1 MISTIWRDRP
11 WVRDA
16 ATAAL
21 VLAAELLGFPYTGLD
36 VRVVSIA
43 VASAGL
49 MVLRRRQPI
58 VVAGLV
64 GVLYLVGTLPF
75 PYDAPV
81 SAMLIALYT
90 VGRHTPAPA
99 SIVTAALAVAG
110 GWVVHNMPA
119 AIAGGS
125 PAMILPLALAPA
137 LPVAAG
143 YIVRLQAELSH
154 RREVQIAENAV
165 RAERRRIARELHD
178 VIAHHVSVVGLYM
191 GVARRTIPTDPE
203 RARLALLT
211 GENTARQAMTEM
223 RGLLDVLRTDG
234 EPIENQAGVGVA
246 RLPALIEE
254 SGNATLEATGE
265 AVELPTTVDH
275 AVYRIVQ
282 EALTNTRK
290 HADGA
295 RARVRLAYL
304 PDLVEVEINDDGRPR
319 PGVVRP
325 GLGLA
330 GMAERVSLC
339 GGEMRAGPAHEGG
352 FTVHA
357 RIPLPEKT

>member
-1 MISTIWRDRP
+1 MWRNRP

-16 ATAAL
+16 AAAAL

-36 VRVVSIA
+36 VRVVLIA
-43 VASAGL
+43 IGAAGL
-49 MVLRRRQPI
+49 MMVRRRHPI
-58 VVAGLV
+58 IVAGLV
-64 GVLYLVGTLPF
+64 GVLYLVGAHPCS
-75 PYDAPV
+75 YDTPV

-90 VGRHTPAPA
+90 VGRHAPA
-99 SIVTAALAVAG
+99 LASIAIAALAVVG
-110 GWVVHNMPA
+110 GWVVHNLSEVLA
-119 AIAGGS
+119 DSS
-125 PAMILPLALAPA
+125 PATTAALALTPA
-137 LPVAAG
+137 LLVAAG
-143 YIVRLQAELSH
+143 HIVRLQAELSH
-154 RREVQIAENAV
+154 RREQQIAENAV

-191 GVARRTIPTDPE
+191 GVARRMIATDPE
-203 RARLALLT
+203 GARLALLT
-211 GENTARQAMTEM
+211 GEDTARQAMTEM
-223 RGLLDVLRTDG
+223 RHLLDVLRTDG

-254 SGNATLEATGE
+254 SGNAMLEVSGE
-265 AVELPTTVDH
+265 VVELPTTVDH

-290 HADGA
+290 HADRA
-295 RARVRLAYL
+295 RTRVRLAYL

-319 PGVVRP
+319 PGTVRP

-339 GGEMRAGPAHEGG
+339 GGEIHAGPSREGG

-357 RIPLPEKT
+357 RIPLPEKM